1 MELLQPIPYVV
12 QLFLSFLLITDEAV
26 GVLAKSRTFAKNPR
40 QLQFEADI
48 NKLFMYTSFNRLGRE
63 ALETDAEEII
73 EMAGKTS
80 LSEQQKQVQDN
91 IHYQV
96 ENFCSLM
103 DGILCPHVS
112 KKEPGSQ
119 PATPPP
125 RQSGLTFAVG
135 GSNHASPAADKP
147 FVPETKPLKLAQVSQ
162 RLMEQLGYTLEIKP
176 SVIPHKDAGQGCFIK
191 GEADA
196 GTVLAFYPG
205 VIYSPAYIPGYPKVD
220 SQNSY
225 LITRYDGTV
234 MNAQP
239 WGLGG
244 DSREVWTGSY
254 TPAVKTDT
262 KTSENGSDR
271 LWKALSKPLQGS
283 GKAKEVLERRNP
295 LAFGHLAN
303 HPGKE
308 TNPNVMICP
317 YDFPLVEKDLRP
329 YVPNVSFG
337 DSGEVKMKRFGSF
350 WFKTGGSNGVEAP
363 VLKTLVLV
371 ATRALRDEELLLN
384 YRLSNSKRR
393 PDWYTPVN
401 EEEDRRRWS

>member
-1 MELLQPIPYVV
+1 MAS
-12 QLFLSFLLITDEAV
+12 LFNKFQQAV
-26 GVLAKSRTFAKNPR
+26 GVLAKSTTFAKNPR

-48 NKLFMYTSFNRLGRE
+48 NKLFMYTSYNRLGRE
-63 ALETDAEEII
+63 AVETDAEEII
-73 EMAGKTS
+73 EMAGKAT
-80 LSEQQKQVQDN
+80 LSEQQKQVQEN

-96 ENFCSLM
+96 ENLCSLM
-103 DGILCPHVS
+103 DKILLPHLS
-112 KKEPGSQ
+112 KNESTSQ
-119 PATPPP
+119 STNPPP
-125 RQSGLTFAVG
+125 RRQSGLTFAVG
-135 GSNHASPAADKP
+135 GNNAFPAADKP
-147 FVPETKPLKLAQVSQ
+147 LVPETKPLRLADVSQ
-162 RLMEQLGYTLEIKP
+162 RLMDQIGYTLEIKP

-191 GEADA
+191 GEADV

-205 VIYSPAYIPGYPKVD
+205 VIYSPAFYRYIPGYPKVD
-220 SQNSY
+220 AQNSY

-234 MNAQP
+234 INAQP

-244 DSREVWTGSY
+244 ESREVWTGSY
-254 TPAVKTDT
+254 NTPCAVKRDDNLT
-262 KTSENGSDR
+262 GSDR

-303 HPGKE
+303 HPAKE
-308 TNPNVMICP
+308 MTPNVMICP
-317 YDFPLVEKDLRP
+317 YDFPLVEKDLRT
-329 YVPNVSFG
+329 YIPNVSFG
-337 DSGEVKMKRFGSF
+337 DSGQVKMKRFGSF
-350 WFKTGGSNGVEAP
+350 WFKTGSNNGLDAP

-371 ATRALRDEELLLN
+371 ATRALCDEELLLN

>member
-1 MELLQPIPYVV
+1 MAS
-12 QLFLSFLLITDEAV
+12 LFNKFQQAV
-26 GVLAKSRTFAKNPR
+26 GVLAKSTTFAKNPR

-48 NKLFMYTSFNRLGRE
+48 NKLFMYTSYNRLGRE
-63 ALETDAEEII
+63 AVETDAEEII
-73 EMAGKTS
+73 EMAGKAT
-80 LSEQQKQVQDN
+80 LSEQQKQVQEN

-96 ENFCSLM
+96 ENLCSLM
-103 DGILCPHVS
+103 DKILLPHLS
-112 KKEPGSQ
+112 KNESTSQ
-119 PATPPP
+119 STNPPPP

-135 GSNHASPAADKP
+135 GNNAFPAADKP
-147 FVPETKPLKLAQVSQ
+147 LVPETKPLKLADVSQ
-162 RLMEQLGYTLEIKP
+162 RLMDQIGYTLEIKP

-191 GEADA
+191 GEADV

-205 VIYSPAYIPGYPKVD
+205 VIYSPAFYRYIPGYPKVD
-220 SQNSY
+220 AQNSY

-234 MNAQP
+234 INAQP

-244 DSREVWTGSY
+244 ESREVWTGSY
-254 TPAVKTDT
+254 NTPSAVKRDDNLT
-262 KTSENGSDR
+262 GSDR

-303 HPGKE
+303 HPAKE
-308 TNPNVMICP
+308 MTPNVMICP
-317 YDFPLVEKDLRP
+317 YDFPLVEKDLRT
-329 YVPNVSFG
+329 YIPNVSFG
-337 DSGEVKMKRFGSF
+337 DSGQVKMKRFGSF
-350 WFKTGGSNGVEAP
+350 WFKTGSNNGLDAP

-371 ATRALRDEELLLN
+371 ATRALCDEELLLN

>member
-1 MELLQPIPYVV
+1 MAS
-12 QLFLSFLLITDEAV
+12 LFNKFQQAV
-26 GVLAKSRTFAKNPR
+26 GVLAKSTTFAKNPR

-48 NKLFMYTSFNRLGRE
+48 NKLFMYTSYNRLGRE
-63 ALETDAEEII
+63 AEETDAEEII

-80 LSEQQKQVQDN
+80 LSEQQKQVQEN

-103 DGILCPHVS
+103 DRILLPDVDKNES
-112 KKEPGSQ
+112 GSQ
-119 PATPPP
+119 STSPPR
-125 RQSGLTFAVG
+125 RQSGLTFAIG
-135 GSNHASPAADKP
+135 RNNAFPNADKP
-147 FVPETKPLKLAQVSQ
+147 LVPETKPLKFDEVSQ
-162 RLMEQLGYTLEIKP
+162 RLMDQMGYTLEIKP

-191 GEADA
+191 GEADV

-205 VIYSPAYIPGYPKVD
+205 VIYSPAFYRYIPGYPKVD

-234 MNAQP
+234 INAQP

-244 DSREVWTGSY
+244 ESREVWTGSY
-254 TPAVKTDT
+254 TPPVIANT
-262 KTSENGSDR
+262 KTAENGSDR
-271 LWKALSKPLQGS
+271 LWKVLSKPLQGS
-283 GKAKEVLERRNP
+283 GKAKEILERRNP

-303 HPGKE
+303 HPAKE
-308 TNPNVMICP
+308 MIPNVMICP
-317 YDFPLVEKDLRP
+317 YDFPLMEKDMRP
-329 YVPNVSFG
+329 YIPNVSFG
-337 DSGEVKMKRFGSF
+337 DSGEVKMKRFGTF
-350 WFKTGGSNGVEAP
+350 WFKTGSNNELDAP

-371 ATRALRDEELLLN
+371 ATRALCDEELLLN

-393 PDWYTPVN
+393 LDWYTPVN